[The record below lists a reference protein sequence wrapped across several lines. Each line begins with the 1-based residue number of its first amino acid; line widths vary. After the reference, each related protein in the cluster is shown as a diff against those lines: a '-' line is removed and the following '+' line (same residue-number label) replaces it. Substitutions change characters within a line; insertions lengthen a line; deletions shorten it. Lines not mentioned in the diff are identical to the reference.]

1 MTNVNIS
8 YIGKSE
14 SYTQKL
20 RSILAQ
26 FEFAHEVREWQA
38 KGVPFQTHL
47 YVPEIHPVT
56 QMPFCEREDEAHVL
70 KVRAMLNYGSHYKNC
85 LLLSWLFVL
94 QRIAS
99 HTKSGGPDKLQLECF
114 VEALSDPS
122 SGLMY
127 PALTGARKQ
136 SVVDAERLFNPDLTA
151 FMKQKGY
158 EYEARY
164 TEIIWNWRRSCD
176 ERGLS
181 ELQQCRFNYQFLN
194 LILEELMSWYKQQY
208 DFSLLKVNRYVCVC
222 CQLQ

>member
-1 MTNVNIS
+1 
-8 YIGKSE
+8 
-14 SYTQKL
+14 
-20 RSILAQ
+20 
-26 FEFAHEVREWQA
+26 
-38 KGVPFQTHL
+38 
-47 YVPEIHPVT
+47 
-56 QMPFCEREDEAHVL
+56 MPICEREDEAHVL

-99 HTKSGGPDKLQLECF
+99 HTRSGGPDKLQLERF

-122 SGLMY
+122 SGLTY

-181 ELQQCRFNYQFLN
+181 ELQRCRFNYQFLN
-194 LILEELMSWYKQQY
+194 LILEELMPWYKQQY
-208 DFSLLKVNRYVCVC
+208 DFSLLEVNRYVCVC